1 MHKRLIKMRFFVL
14 VAFCLLAMSS
24 KLVAQKQQKVE
35 NIYTYR
41 APENISVEQA
51 KRIALERAQIDAIAT
66 AFGTSILQHNSTLVS
81 NKNGHSDIDFRSI
94 SSSDVQG
101 EWIETIGEPQ
111 YDISFE
117 KEMLIVSCKVK
128 GIIREIVS
136 ADIDIKAKVLRNG
149 TEDRFESTE
158 FKSGDDMFLS
168 FQSPVDGFLA
178 VYLLDNNG
186 DAFCLLPY
194 RNQKDGIQKISANT
208 PYLFFSEKDVSPEL
222 REFVDEYTLTSEH
235 SIENNEIYVIF
246 SPNSFVKAND
256 NDKGEF
262 LPREVDRFFFQK
274 WLAKVRKKDKLVNFR
289 SKQITIKRE

>member
-1 MHKRLIKMRFFVL
+1 MRFFIL

-194 RNQKDGIQKISANT
+194 KAQTDGIQKISANT
-208 PYLFFSEKDVSPEL
+208 SYVFFSEKNVPLTERAL
-222 REFVDEYTLTSEH
+222 VDEYTLTCEH
-235 SIENNEIYVIF
+235 SMENNQIYVIF
-246 SPNSFVKAND
+246 SPNPFVKATD
-256 NDKGEF
+256 NDMGEL
-262 LPREVDRFFFQK
+262 LPREIDRGAFQK
-274 WLAKVRKKDKLVNFR
+274 WLAKVRRKDKHANFI
-289 SKQITIKRE
+289 SKLITITKE